1 LSKNSN
7 LRSTNNVNVQRGMMN
22 ANRASAFNTFVP
34 PTNPNLHYGNQNR
47 LMNQLKKNEQ
57 LASKSIQEELKN
69 LPAHHPVPTLNEIL
83 TQLHQDPGFR

>member
-1 LSKNSN
+1 
-7 LRSTNNVNVQRGMMN
+7 MMN

-34 PTNPNLHYGNQNR
+34 VSLMILSFLITFLLQPTNPNLHYGNQNR